1 MWGKSKRQFLKYFLK
16 WQVLLLRL
24 SSSKFRYQPTQW
36 SALLLGP
43 GLGATRPSEDRW
55 TIIKSYLPAESKTV
69 LDIGSNS
76 GYYLFQF
83 ADLGYL
89 CHGIDSDPDLVYF
102 TSLQIYLLDIKGV
115 SCECGNF
122 DLTFVQRMPCY
133 DVVLCLSIM
142 HHIIMA
148 EGISTAEAALKG
160 LAQKTNHV
168 VLFEMGQSN
177 ETKADWSHRLPR
189 MEPNPEVWI
198 SQWLKKCG
206 FKKVETIGTSQTTV
220 ARYLFAAYP
229 W

>member
-1 MWGKSKRQFLKYFLK
+1 MIKNHM
-16 WQVLLLRL
+16 
-24 SSSKFRYQPTQW
+24 
-36 SALLLGP
+36 
-43 GLGATRPSEDRW
+43 GAG
-55 TIIKSYLPAESKTV
+55 SKTV

-83 ADLGYL
+83 ADLGFL
-89 CHGIDSDPDLVYF
+89 CHGIETDPDLVYF
-102 TSLQIYLLDIKGV
+102 TALQNYVLDSKGV
-115 SCECGNF
+115 SCECGRI
-122 DLTFVQRMPCY
+122 DLTFIQHMPRY

-148 EGISTAEAALKG
+148 EGIDAAEAVLNG

-168 VLFEMGQSN
+168 LFFEMGQSN
-177 ETKADWSHRLPR
+177 ETKADWSHKLPR

-220 ARYLFAAYP
+220 PRYLFAAYP
-229 W
+229 